1 MEVHLKKYAYKGLI
15 LIWLVMGLSGCA
27 TPYGSSAGNYLGG
40 FSEAQL
46 GENMFQVSFEGNAY
60 TKADTVANYTL
71 LRSAE
76 LTLQYGFTHFIVVD
90 KADLSRSGSFTT
102 PTSSSTTGSASII
115 GNTVTGSSTTQF
127 YGGQT
132 YAFKKP
138 GASNTIVCFNGKPQI
153 GGAVYDAAFLV
164 QSLKARYQ
172 IPSSAIS
179 ASILSSQQSGND
191 IDTLRAKLEELQGLV
206 ADGLITKDDYEKKK
220 ADLINQLD

>member
-1 MEVHLKKYAYKGLI
+1 MEVHLKKYAYKGFI

-138 GASNTIVCFNGKPQI
+138 GASNTIVCFNDKPQI

-164 QSLKARYQ
+164 QSLKVRYQ

-179 ASILSSQQSGND
+179 ASIPSSQQSGND
-191 IDTLRAKLEELQGLV
+191 LDTLRAKLEELQGLV